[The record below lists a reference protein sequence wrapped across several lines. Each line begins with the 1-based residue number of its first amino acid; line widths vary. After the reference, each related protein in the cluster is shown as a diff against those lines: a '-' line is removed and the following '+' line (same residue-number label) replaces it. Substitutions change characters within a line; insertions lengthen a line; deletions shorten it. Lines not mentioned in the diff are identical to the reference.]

1 MCNGNQINKGYTT
14 SSLRI
19 VDAFSDQIYTQQI
32 IYTADFD
39 LTFPIVSNSLAL
51 DCILSLI
58 QSEMLKA

>member
-39 LTFPIVSNSLAL
+39 LTFPIVSNSLAS

>member
-19 VDAFSDQIYTQQI
+19 VDVFSDQIYTQQI

-39 LTFPIVSNSLAL
+39 LTFPVVSNSLAS